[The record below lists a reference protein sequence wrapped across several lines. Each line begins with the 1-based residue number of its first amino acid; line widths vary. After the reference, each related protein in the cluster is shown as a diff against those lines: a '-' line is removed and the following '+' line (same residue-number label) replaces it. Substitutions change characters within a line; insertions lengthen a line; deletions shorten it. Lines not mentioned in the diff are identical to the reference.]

1 MAAAGVISGYGDGT
15 FRPNA
20 PVTRGQM
27 AALLYRAGTFP
38 AGSARF
44 PDTTGTTHEPAVA
57 ALADAGVIAGYPDGT
72 FRPAAPISRA
82 QMATML
88 TRAFDLPAAGGTSP
102 FTDTV
107 GSPHESGIAAL
118 AAAGITTGYANG
130 TFRPT
135 LTVTRGQ
142 TASFL
147 QRALRLRTPGP
158 SQPGPAQGGTV
169 THVVDGDTLD
179 VTTPGGS
186 TVRVRL
192 VGIDTPERGQC
203 GYTEATS
210 ALAGLTLNRSV
221 GLIPGARDDTDRY
234 GRLLRY
240 VDASGTDP
248 ALTLLQRG
256 LAVARYDSRDGY
268 GPHPRE
274 AAYVTADMATPQRCP
289 A

>member
-1 MAAAGVISGYGDGT
+1 
-15 FRPNA
+15 
-20 PVTRGQM
+20 M
-27 AALLYRAGTFP
+27 AALLYRAGSFP
-38 AGSARF
+38 AGTARF
-44 PDTTGTTHEPAVA
+44 PDTTGTTHERAVA
-57 ALADAGVIAGYPDGT
+57 ALADAGVIGGYPDGT
-72 FRPAAPISRA
+72 FRPAEPISRA

-88 TRAFDLPAAGGTSP
+88 TRAFGLPAASGPSP
-102 FTDTV
+102 FTDTA
-107 GSPHESGIAAL
+107 GSPYAAGIGAL
-118 AAAGITTGYANG
+118 AAAGITTGYADG

-147 QRALRLRTPGP
+147 DRALRLRAPGP
-158 SQPGPAQGGTV
+158 TQPGTTEGGTV
-169 THVVDGDTLD
+169 TNVVDGDTLD
-179 VTTPGGS
+179 VTTAASS

-210 ALAGLTLNRSV
+210 ALAGLTLNRAVS
-221 GLIPGARDDTDRY
+221 LLPGARDDTDRY

-248 ALTLLQRG
+248 ALTLLQQG

-274 AAYVTADMATPQRCP
+274 VAYVTADAASPNRCP